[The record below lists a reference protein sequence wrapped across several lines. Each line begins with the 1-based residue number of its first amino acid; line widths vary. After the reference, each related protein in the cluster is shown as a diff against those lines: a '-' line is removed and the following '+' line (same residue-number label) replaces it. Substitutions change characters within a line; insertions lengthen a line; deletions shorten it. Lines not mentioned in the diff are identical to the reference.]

1 MSSKTLCQRVGL
13 NLLLVLAMLLPL
25 GVGTVGAAPLAQ
37 EEELTYTV
45 KLGDNLWTLAEKYLG
60 TGPAYW
66 VIVGATNAKYEQ
78 DSSFAQIEDP
88 GLIHPG
94 WKLLIPKPEEAEKYL
109 AIAKAVPTAGRTG
122 LRATFAW
129 PTYIDPA
136 VGSDFSSTSSLCN
149 LYDSLVFPNTDGGVD
164 PHLAESWDVS
174 DDGLTW
180 TFHLREG
187 VKFHNGSE
195 LTASDVAFSMNRIL
209 EIGEGL
215 AYVFLGTVE
224 SATALDDYTVE
235 FTLTQPSGLFLIS
248 LIRLYVAD
256 EQEVMA
262 NIVTPGPYG
271 DKGDYGKE
279 YLLTHDAGSGPYKVK
294 EFPLEEYLLM
304 EKYDDWFGTFDPNAP
319 DEVRFIA
326 TTEAATVRT
335 LMSRQELEI
344 TDQWQTI
351 EALEALESMDG
362 VDVAAFP
369 VLTEFY
375 YMIHTRK
382 PPTDDVHFRRAMAY
396 AFDYEAAVGLEWPG
410 TQQSQGP
417 VPAITAGHNPDVFV
431 FERDLDKAR
440 EELAQSKYADELDQ
454 YPVELHWI
462 TEVPAEEKWALLF
475 QANMAEIGIDVE
487 VVATPWLSV
496 VEEMASQDLSP
507 HIVTIYVSADFPEAG
522 SLLKVRYHSDAAA
535 TWSQNEWLLDD
546 ELDQMIDDALVTVD
560 TEERYAKYR
569 ELQDIIVDLCP
580 SLFLY
585 DQVQKHAYQSAYVD
599 WPAARGEVIP
609 VMGYTFFA
617 PTVAVTGP

>member
-1 MSSKTLCQRVGL
+1 VSKKTPII
-13 NLLLVLAMLLPL
+13 NLFLVLVMLLTL
-25 GVGTVGAAPLAQ
+25 VSAASAAPPAQ
-37 EEELTYTV
+37 EELTYTV

-66 VIVGATNAKYEQ
+66 VIVGATNAKNEQ
-78 DSSFAQIEDP
+78 DSSFAYVENP
-88 GLIHPG
+88 SLIHPG
-94 WKLLIPKPEEAEKYL
+94 WKLLIPSAEAAEAYL
-109 AIAKAVPTAGRTG
+109 AIAKAVPSAGKTG
-122 LRATFAW
+122 LRVTFAW

-149 LYDSLVFPNTDGGVD
+149 LYDTLVFPNTAGGVD
-164 PHLAESWDVS
+164 AHLAESWDVS

-180 TFHLREG
+180 TFHLKKG

-195 LTASDVAFSMNRIL
+195 LTASDVAFSMNRLL

-224 SATALDDYTVE
+224 GATAPDDYTVE
-235 FTLTQPSGLFLIS
+235 FKLAQPSGLFLVS

-256 EQEVMA
+256 QEEVMA
-262 NIVTPGPYG
+262 NVVTPGPYG

-304 EKYDDWFGTFDPNAP
+304 EKYDDWFGTFSPNAP

-335 LMSRQELEI
+335 LMSRHELEI

-351 EALEALESMDG
+351 EALEALDAMGG
-362 VDVAAFP
+362 VDVSAFP

-375 YMIHTRK
+375 YMIHTQN

-396 AFDYEAAVGLEWPG
+396 AFDYDAAVALEWPG
-410 TQQSQGP
+410 TKQSRGP

-440 EELAQSKYADELDQ
+440 EELALSAYADELDA
-454 YPVELHWI
+454 YPVEVHWC
-462 TEVPAEEKWALLF
+462 TEVPHEEKFALLF
-475 QANMAEIGIDVE
+475 QANMAEVGIKVNI
-487 VVATPWLSV
+487 VSTPWMSM
-496 VEEMASQDLSP
+496 VEEGATLETSP
-507 HIVTIYVSADFPEAG
+507 HIQTTYVSADFPEAG
-522 SLLKVRYHSDAAA
+522 SLLKVRYHSDAAP

-546 ELDQMIDDALVTVD
+546 ELDQMVDEALVTVD
-560 TEERYAKYR
+560 EEERYATYR
-569 ELQDIIVDLCP
+569 ELQDYIVDLCP
-580 SLFLY
+580 SIFLY

-609 VMGYTFFA
+609 VMGYTMFA
-617 PTVAVTGP
+617 ATIGVSGP

>member
-1 MSSKTLCQRVGL
+1 MAHFTLRRRKTMFRSRKSSVPSLFLAVI
-13 NLLLVLAMLLPL
+13 LLVCLLPMAS
-25 GVGTVGAAPLAQ
+25 VAGAAPLAQ
-37 EEELTYTV
+37 GESYTV
-45 KLGDNLWTLAEKYLG
+45 QKDDNLWIIAEKYLG
-60 TGPAYW
+60 SGAALMA
-66 VIVGATNAKYEQ
+66 IVQATNAKQVE
-78 DSSFAQIEDP
+78 DPSFAEITDAA
-88 GLIHPG
+88 LIQPG
-94 WKLLIPKPEEAEKYL
+94 WKLWIPSKEEAESLL
-109 AIAKAVPTAGRTG
+109 AALPPAPAAGK
-122 LRATFAW
+122 RALDVTFAW

-149 LYDSLVFPNTDGGVD
+149 LYDTLVFPNTAGGVD
-164 PHLAESWDVS
+164 PQLAENWDVS
-174 DDGLTW
+174 GDGLTW
-180 TFHLREG
+180 TFHLKKG

-195 LTASDVAFSMNRIL
+195 LTASDVAFSMNRLL

-235 FTLTQPSGLFLIS
+235 FKLTAPSGLFLIS

-256 EQEVMA
+256 EEEVMA

-304 EKYDDWFGTFDPNAP
+304 EKNPDWFGTFAPNAP

-326 TTEAATVRT
+326 TTETATVRT
-335 LMSRQELEI
+335 LMARRELEI

-351 EALEALESMDG
+351 EALEALGEMGG

-375 YMIHTRK
+375 YMIHTKK

-396 AFDYEAAVGLEWPG
+396 AFDYDAAVALEWSG
-410 TQQSQGP
+410 TQQSRGP
-417 VPAITAGHNPDVFV
+417 VPAITAGHDPDVFV
-431 FERDLDKAR
+431 FQRDL
-440 EELAQSKYADELDQ
+440 
-454 YPVELHWI
+454 WI

-475 QANMAEIGIDVE
+475 QANMAEVGINVE
-487 VVATPWLSV
+487 IVGTPWMSV
-496 VEEMASQDLSP
+496 VEEMASQEQSP

-535 TWSQNEWLLDD
+535 TWSQNEWLLD
-546 ELDQMIDDALVTVD
+546 EALDQRINDALVTVNQD
-560 TEERYAKYR
+560 ERYAKYR
-569 ELQDIIVDLCP
+569 ELQNYIVDLCP
-580 SLFLY
+580 SIFLY

-609 VMGYTFFA
+609 VMGYTMFA
-617 PTVAVTGP
+617 PTIGVTGP

>member
-1 MSSKTLCQRVGL
+1 MKTLRVL
-13 NLLLVLAMLLPL
+13 SAVMALILVISLVASC
-25 GVGTVGAAPLAQ
+25 AP
-37 EEELTYTV
+37 
-45 KLGDNLWTLAEKYLG
+45 
-60 TGPAYW
+60 PA
-66 VIVGATNAKYEQ
+66 TPE
-78 DSSFAQIEDP
+78 P
-88 GLIHPG
+88 T
-94 WKLLIPKPEEAEKYL
+94 EEAP
-109 AIAKAVPTAGRTG
+109 APAPTEPPPPLERRA
-122 LRATFAW
+122 LRVTFSW

-149 LYDSLVFPNTDGGVD
+149 LYDTLVFPNTKGGVD
-164 PHLAESWDVS
+164 PQLAERWDVS
-174 DDGLTW
+174 GDGLTW
-180 TFHLREG
+180 IFHLKKG

-195 LTASDVAFSMNRIL
+195 LTASDVAFSMNRLL

-224 SATALDDYTVE
+224 SAAAVDDYTVE
-235 FTLTQPSGLFLIS
+235 FKLTQPSGLFLIS

-256 EQEVMA
+256 QEQVMD

-279 YLLTHDAGSGPYKVK
+279 WLLTHDAGSGPYKVK

-304 EKYDDWFGTFDPNAP
+304 EKYDDWSGTFAPNAP

-335 LMSRQELEI
+335 MMSRQELEI

-351 EALEALESMDG
+351 EALEALQEVDG
-362 VDVAAFP
+362 VSVAAFP

-375 YMIHTRK
+375 YMIHTK
-382 PPTDDVHFRRAMAY
+382 KAPTDDVHFRRAMAY
-396 AFDYEAAVGLEWPG
+396 AFDYEAAVALEWEG
-410 TQQSQGP
+410 TQQSKGP

-431 FERDLDKAR
+431 FQRDLDKAR
-440 EELAQSKYADELDQ
+440 EELALSPYADALDE
-454 YPVELHWI
+454 YPVEVHWI

-475 QANMAEIGIDVE
+475 QANMADIGINVDIVG
-487 VVATPWLSV
+487 TPWMSV
-496 VEEMASQDLSP
+496 VEEVADQEMSP

-560 TEERYAKYR
+560 EEERYAKYR
-569 ELQDIIVDLCP
+569 DLQDYIMELCP
-580 SLFLY
+580 SIFLY

-609 VMGYTFFA
+609 VMGYTMFA
-617 PTVAVTGP
+617 PTINITGP

>member
-1 MSSKTLCQRVGL
+1 MKALRVISAIVALILIAGL
-13 NLLLVLAMLLPL
+13 VASCARP
-25 GVGTVGAAPLAQ
+25 TASPEPTEAPPEPTEAPP
-37 EEELTYTV
+37 EPTEPPA
-45 KLGDNLWTLAEKYLG
+45 AEKR
-60 TGPAYW
+60 A
-66 VIVGATNAKYEQ
+66 
-78 DSSFAQIEDP
+78 
-88 GLIHPG
+88 
-94 WKLLIPKPEEAEKYL
+94 
-109 AIAKAVPTAGRTG
+109 
-122 LRATFAW
+122 LRITFSW

-136 VGSDFSSTSSLCN
+136 VGSDFSSTSALCN
-149 LYDSLVFPNTDGGVD
+149 LYDTLVFPNTEGGVD
-164 PHLAESWDVS
+164 PHVAESWDVS

-180 TFHLREG
+180 TFHLKEG
-187 VKFHNGSE
+187 IKFHNGSE
-195 LTASDVAFSMNRIL
+195 LTAGDVAFSMNRML

-235 FTLTQPSGLFLIS
+235 FKLAKPSGLFLIS
-248 LIRLYVAD
+248 LIRLYILD
-256 EQEVMA
+256 EEEVMD

-279 YLLTHDAGSGPYKVK
+279 YLLTHDAGSGPYQVK

-304 EKYDDWFGTFDPNAP
+304 EKYDDWFGEFAPNAP

-335 LMSRQELEI
+335 MMSRQELEI
-344 TDQWQTI
+344 TDQWQTV
-351 EALEALESMDG
+351 EALEALEEIEG

-375 YMIHTRK
+375 YMIHTKK

-396 AFDYEAAVGLEWPG
+396 AFDYDAAVALEWPG
-410 TQQSQGP
+410 TKQSRGP

-431 FERDLDKAR
+431 FQRDLDKAR
-440 EELAQSKYADELDQ
+440 EELALSPYADKLDE
-454 YPVELHWI
+454 YTVELHWI

-475 QANMAEIGIDVE
+475 QANMAEIGINVDIVG
-487 VVATPWLSV
+487 TPWMSV
-496 VEEMASQDLSP
+496 VEEMADQELSP

-546 ELDQMIDDALVTVD
+546 EMDQMIDDALATVD
-560 TEERYAKYR
+560 EEERYAKYR
-569 ELQDIIVDLCP
+569 ELQDYIVDLCP

-609 VMGYTFFA
+609 VMGYTMFA
-617 PTVAVTGP
+617 PTIQVTGP

>member
-1 MSSKTLCQRVGL
+1 MSKKTLI
-13 NLLLVLAMLLPL
+13 NLFLVLAMLMIP
-25 GVGTVGAAPLAQ
+25 VGTASAAPPAQ
-37 EEELTYTV
+37 EELTYTV

-66 VIVGATNAKYEQ
+66 VIVGATNDKYEK
-78 DSSFAQIEDP
+78 DSSFAHIENP
-88 GLIHPG
+88 SLIHPG
-94 WKLLIPKPEEAEKYL
+94 WKLLIPSAEEAAKYIS
-109 AIAKAVPTAGRTG
+109 IAKAVPAAGKRG

-149 LYDSLVFPNTDGGVD
+149 LYDTLVFPNTEGGVD
-164 PHLAESWDVS
+164 AHLAESWDVS

-180 TFHLREG
+180 TFHLKEG

-195 LTASDVAFSMNRIL
+195 LTASDVAFSMNRLL

-224 SATALDDYTVE
+224 GATATDDYTVE

-304 EKYDDWFGTFDPNAP
+304 EKYEEWWGEFGGNAP

-326 TTEAATVRT
+326 TTEAATIRT
-335 LMSRQELEI
+335 MMSRQELEI
-344 TDQWQTI
+344 SDQWQTI
-351 EALEALESMDG
+351 EALEALDAMEG
-362 VDVAAFP
+362 VTVAAFP

-375 YMIHTRK
+375 YMIHTQN

-396 AFDYEAAVGLEWPG
+396 AFDYDAAVALEWPG
-410 TQQSQGP
+410 TQQSRGP

-440 EELAQSKYADELDQ
+440 EELALSAYADQLDE
-454 YPVELHWI
+454 YPVDVHWC
-462 TEVPAEEKWALLF
+462 TEVPHEEKFALLF
-475 QANMAEIGIDVE
+475 QANMAEIGIKVNI
-487 VVATPWLSV
+487 VSTPWMSM
-496 VEEMASQDLSP
+496 VEEGATLETSP
-507 HIVTIYVSADFPEAG
+507 HIQTTYVSADFPEAG
-522 SLLKVRYHSDAAA
+522 SLLKVRYHSDAAP

-560 TEERYAKYR
+560 EDERYAKYR
-569 ELQDIIVDLCP
+569 ELQDYIVDLCP
-580 SLFLY
+580 SIFLY

-609 VMGYTFFA
+609 VMGYTMFA
-617 PTVAVTGP
+617 ARVGITGP

>member
-1 MSSKTLCQRVGL
+1 MSKKTLCQRVGR
-13 NLLLVLAMLLPL
+13 NLFLVLAIVLTL
-25 GVGTVGAAPLAQ
+25 GPSAASGAPPAQ
-37 EEELTYTV
+37 EELTYTV

-66 VIVGATNAKYEQ
+66 VIVGATNAKYEE
-78 DSSFAQIEDP
+78 DSTFAYIENAS
-88 GLIHPG
+88 LIHPG
-94 WKLLIPKPEEAEKYL
+94 WKFLIPSAEAAEAYI
-109 AIAKAVPTAGRTG
+109 AIAKAVPSAGKTG

-129 PTYIDPA
+129 PTFIDPA

-149 LYDSLVFPNTDGGVD
+149 LYDTLVFPNTAGGVD
-164 PHLAESWDVS
+164 PHLAESWETS
-174 DDGLTW
+174 ADGLTW
-180 TFHLREG
+180 TFHLEQG
-187 VKFHNGSE
+187 VKFHNGTE
-195 LTASDVAFSMNRIL
+195 VTASDVAFSMNRLL

-224 SATALDDYTVE
+224 DATALDDYTVE
-235 FTLTQPSGLFLIS
+235 FKLAQPSGLFLIS

-256 EQEVMA
+256 EKEVMD

-271 DKGDYGKE
+271 DKGDFGKE
-279 YLLTHDAGSGPYKVK
+279 YLLTHDAGSGAYKVK

-304 EKYDDWFGTFDPNAP
+304 EKYDGWFGTFAPNPP

-351 EALEALESMDG
+351 EALEALNGMEG

-375 YMIHTRK
+375 YMIHTQN

-396 AFDYEAAVGLEWPG
+396 AFDYDTAVALEWPG
-410 TQQSQGP
+410 TKQSRGP

-440 EELAQSKYADELDQ
+440 EELALSAYADELDA
-454 YPVELHWI
+454 YPVEVHWC
-462 TEVPAEEKWALLF
+462 TEVPHEEKFALLF
-475 QANMAEIGIDVE
+475 QANMAEVGIKVNI
-487 VVATPWLSV
+487 VSTPWMSM
-496 VEEMASQDLSP
+496 VEEGATLETSP
-507 HIVTIYVSADFPEAG
+507 HIQTTYVSADFPEAG
-522 SLLKVRYHSDAAA
+522 SLLKLRYHSDTAP

-546 ELDQMIDDALVTVD
+546 ELDQMLDDALVTVD
-560 TEERYAKYR
+560 EEERYATYR
-569 ELQDIIVDLCP
+569 ELQDYIVDLCP
-580 SLFLY
+580 SIFLY

-609 VMGYTFFA
+609 VMGYTMFA
-617 PTVAVTGP
+617 ATIGVTGP

>member
-1 MSSKTLCQRVGL
+1 MLAKGRLWTILS
-13 NLLLVLAMLLPL
+13 LLVVMAMVLASC
-25 GVGTVGAAPLAQ
+25 AAPTPTPAPP
-37 EEELTYTV
+37 
-45 KLGDNLWTLAEKYLG
+45 AE
-60 TGPAYW
+60 
-66 VIVGATNAKYEQ
+66 AT
-78 DSSFAQIEDP
+78 P
-88 GLIHPG
+88 TP
-94 WKLLIPKPEEAEKYL
+94 PPPEATPTPPPPPPPEKR
-109 AIAKAVPTAGRTG
+109 A
-122 LRATFAW
+122 LRVTFAW

-149 LYDSLVFPNTDGGVD
+149 LYDTLVFPNTEGGVD
-164 PHLAESWDVS
+164 PDLAESWEVS

-180 TFHLREG
+180 AFHLKKG

-215 AYVFLGTVE
+215 AYVFLGIVD
-224 SATALDDYTVE
+224 SATAVDDYIVE
-235 FTLTQPSGLFLIS
+235 FTLTEPSGLFLIS
-248 LIRLYVAD
+248 LIRLYIAD
-256 EQEVMA
+256 EEGVMA

-304 EKYDDWFGTFDPNAP
+304 EKYDDWHGEFASNAP

-326 TTEAATVRT
+326 TTEAATIRT

-351 EALEALESMDG
+351 EALEALDGIEG

-375 YMIHTRK
+375 YMMHTKK
-382 PPTDDVHFRRAMAY
+382 PPLDDVHFRRAMAY
-396 AFDYEAAVGLEWPG
+396 AFDYDTAVGLEWSG
-410 TQQSQGP
+410 TKQSRGP

-431 FERDLDKAR
+431 FQRDLDKAR
-440 EELAQSKYADELDQ
+440 EELALSPYAPDE
-454 YPVELHWI
+454 YPVEVHWI

-475 QANMAEIGIDVE
+475 QANMAEVGIPVE
-487 VVATPWLSV
+487 IVGTPWLSV
-496 VEEMASQDLSP
+496 VEETGSQEASP

-522 SLLKVRYHSDAAA
+522 PLLKVRYHSDAAP

-546 ELDQMIDDALVTVD
+546 TLDQMIDDALTTVD
-560 TEERYAKYR
+560 QEERYAKYR
-569 ELQDIIVDLCP
+569 DLQDYLVDLCP
-580 SLFLY
+580 SIFLY
-585 DQVQKHAYQSAYVD
+585 DQVQKQAYQSAYVD
-599 WPAARGEVIP
+599 WPTARGEVIP
-609 VMGYTFFA
+609 VMGYTMFA
-617 PTVAVTGP
+617 PVIEVTGP

>member
-1 MSSKTLCQRVGL
+1 MTVSKAKEEQMKVLRVL
-13 NLLLVLAMLLPL
+13 SALMALIMVLSLVVSCAPPA
-25 GVGTVGAAPLAQ
+25 TPEPTEKAPEPAATEPAAT
-37 EEELTYTV
+37 EPAATEPAPTEPPPTEAPPTEPPPP
-45 KLGDNLWTLAEKYLG
+45 EKR
-60 TGPAYW
+60 A
-66 VIVGATNAKYEQ
+66 
-78 DSSFAQIEDP
+78 
-88 GLIHPG
+88 
-94 WKLLIPKPEEAEKYL
+94 
-109 AIAKAVPTAGRTG
+109 
-122 LRATFAW
+122 LRITFAW

-149 LYDSLVFPNTDGGVD
+149 LYDTLVFPNTEGGVD

-180 TFHLREG
+180 TFHLKKG

-195 LTASDVAFSMNRIL
+195 LTASDVAFSMNRLL

-215 AYVFLGTVE
+215 AYVFLGTVD
-224 SATALDDYTVE
+224 STTAVDDYTVE
-235 FTLTQPSGLFLIS
+235 FKLTQPSGLFLIS

-256 EQEVMA
+256 EEEVMA

-271 DKGDYGKE
+271 DNGDYGKE
-279 YLLTHDAGSGPYKVK
+279 YLLTHDAGSGPYQVK

-304 EKYDDWFGTFDPNAP
+304 EKYDDWFGTFGTNAP

-335 LMSRQELEI
+335 MMSRQELEI

-351 EALEALESMDG
+351 EALEALQEVEG

-375 YMIHTRK
+375 YMVHTKK

-396 AFDYEAAVGLEWPG
+396 TFDYDAAVGLEWEG

-431 FERDLDKAR
+431 FHRDLDKAR
-440 EELAQSKYADELDQ
+440 EELAQSRYADQLDD
-454 YPVELHWI
+454 YPVEVHWC
-462 TEVPAEEKWALLF
+462 TEVPAEEKFALLF
-475 QANMAEIGIDVE
+475 QANMADVGISVNI
-487 VVATPWLSV
+487 VSTPWMSM
-496 VEEMASQDLSP
+496 VEEGAAVDTSP
-507 HIVTIYVSADFPEAG
+507 HIQTTYVSADFPEAG
-522 SLLKVRYHSDAAA
+522 SLLKVRYHSDAAP
-535 TWSQNEWLLDD
+535 TWSQNEWLLDE

-560 TEERYAKYR
+560 EEERYAKYM
-569 ELQDIIVDLCP
+569 ELQDYIVDLCP
-580 SLFLY
+580 TLFLY

-609 VMGYTFFA
+609 VMGYTMFA
-617 PTVAVTGP
+617 PTINVTGP

>member
-1 MSSKTLCQRVGL
+1 MSKKTLCQRVGL
-13 NLLLVLAMLLPL
+13 NLFLVLAMLLPL
-25 GVGTVGAAPLAQ
+25 GVSAASAAPPAQ
-37 EEELTYTV
+37 EELTYTV
-45 KLGDNLWTLAEKYLG
+45 KLGDNLWSLAEKYLG
-60 TGPAYW
+60 SGPAYW
-66 VIVGATNAKYEQ
+66 AIVGATNVKYEE
-78 DSSFAQIEDP
+78 DASFANIENP
-88 GLIHPG
+88 NLIHPG
-94 WKLLIPKPEEAEKYL
+94 WKFLIPSADEAEMYAAL
-109 AIAKAVPTAGRTG
+109 AKGEPAPEKRT
-122 LRATFAW
+122 LNVTFSW

-149 LYDSLVFPNTDGGVD
+149 LYDTLVFPNTAGGVD
-164 PHLAESWDVS
+164 AHLAESWRVS
-174 DDGLTW
+174 GDGLTW
-180 TFHLREG
+180 TFVLKKG

-195 LTASDVAFSMNRIL
+195 LTASDVAFSMNRLL

-215 AYVFLGTVE
+215 AYVFLGSVE
-224 SATALDDYTVE
+224 SAGAIDDYTVE
-235 FTLTQPSGLFLIS
+235 FKLAQPSGLFLIS
-248 LIRLYVAD
+248 LIRLYIAD
-256 EQEVMA
+256 EEEVMA

-279 YLLTHDAGSGPYKVK
+279 YLLTHDAGSGAYKVK

-304 EKYDDWFGTFDPNAP
+304 AKNSAWFGAFGANAAE
-319 DEVRFIA
+319 EVRFIA

-351 EALEALESMDG
+351 EALEALDAIEG
-362 VDVAAFP
+362 IDVAAFP

-375 YMIHTRK
+375 YMIHTQRA
-382 PPTDDVHFRRAMAY
+382 PTDDVHFRRAMAY
-396 AFDYEAAVGLEWPG
+396 AFDYDAAVALEWEG
-410 TQQSQGP
+410 TQQSRGP

-440 EELAQSKYADELDQ
+440 EELALSKYADQLDQ
-454 YPVELHWI
+454 YPVEVHWI

-475 QANMAEIGIDVE
+475 QANMADIGIDVE
-487 VVATPWLSV
+487 VVGTPWLSV
-496 VEEMASQDLSP
+496 VENAASQDLSP

-560 TEERYAKYR
+560 TDERYAKYR
-569 ELQDIIVDLCP
+569 DLQDYIMDLCP
-580 SLFLY
+580 SIFLY
-585 DQVQKHAYQSAYVD
+585 DQYQKHAYQSAYVD

-609 VMGYTFFA
+609 VMGYTMFA
-617 PTVAVTGP
+617 PIIGVTVP

>member
-1 MSSKTLCQRVGL
+1 MKKLSVFMFLI
-13 NLLLVLAMLLPL
+13 LLGSTVLAACGPEATSPPE
-25 GVGTVGAAPLAQ
+25 VQPTKPPATEPPAP
-37 EEELTYTV
+37 TSPPP
-45 KLGDNLWTLAEKYLG
+45 EKR
-60 TGPAYW
+60 
-66 VIVGATNAKYEQ
+66 V
-78 DSSFAQIEDP
+78 
-88 GLIHPG
+88 
-94 WKLLIPKPEEAEKYL
+94 
-109 AIAKAVPTAGRTG
+109 

-136 VGSDFSSTSSLCN
+136 VGSDFSSTSALCN
-149 LYDSLVFPNTDGGVD
+149 LYDTLVFPNTEGGVD
-164 PHLAESWDVS
+164 PNLAERWDVS
-174 DDGLTW
+174 VDGLTW
-180 TFHLREG
+180 TFHLKQG

-215 AYVFLGTVE
+215 AYVFLGVVE
-224 SATALDDYTVE
+224 GATAPDDYTVE
-235 FTLTQPSGLFLIS
+235 FKLTEPSGLFLIS
-248 LIRLYVAD
+248 LIRLYVLD

-279 YLLTHDAGSGPYKVK
+279 WLLTHDAGSGPYKVK

-304 EKYDDWFGTFDPNAP
+304 EKYDDWFGTFVPNAP

-335 LMSRQELEI
+335 MMSRQELEI

-351 EALEALESMDG
+351 EALEALDGMEG

-375 YMIHTRK
+375 YMLHTRK

-396 AFDYEAAVGLEWPG
+396 AFDYDAAVALEWEG
-410 TQQSQGP
+410 TQQSRGP

-431 FERDLDKAR
+431 FPRDLDKAR
-440 EELAQSKYADELDQ
+440 EELALSPYADQLDD
-454 YPVELHWI
+454 YPVVVHWI

-475 QANMAEIGIDVE
+475 QANMAEIGIPVE
-487 VVATPWLSV
+487 IVGTPWMSV
-496 VEEMASQDLSP
+496 VEETGNQEASP
-507 HIVTIYVSADFPEAG
+507 NIVTIYVSADFPEAG
-522 SLLKVRYHSDAAA
+522 PLLKVRYHSDAAP
-535 TWSQNEWLLDD
+535 TWSQNEWLLD
-546 ELDQMIDDALVTVD
+546 ETLDQMIDDALATVD
-560 TEERYAKYR
+560 QEERYAKYR
-569 ELQDIIVDLCP
+569 DLQDYIVELCP
-580 SLFLY
+580 SIFLY

-609 VMGYTFFA
+609 VMGYTMFA
-617 PTVAVTGP
+617 PVIAVTGP

>member
-1 MSSKTLCQRVGL
+1 MSKKTLCQRVGL
-13 NLLLVLAMLLPL
+13 NLFLVLAMLLPL
-25 GVGTVGAAPLAQ
+25 GVSAASAAPPAQ
-37 EEELTYTV
+37 EELTYTV
-45 KLGDNLWTLAEKYLG
+45 KLGDNLWSLAEKYLG
-60 TGPAYW
+60 SGPAYW
-66 VIVGATNAKYEQ
+66 AIVGATNVKYEE
-78 DSSFAQIEDP
+78 DASFANIENP
-88 GLIHPG
+88 NLIHPG
-94 WKLLIPKPEEAEKYL
+94 WKFLIPSADEAEMYAAL
-109 AIAKAVPTAGRTG
+109 AKGEPAPEKRT
-122 LRATFAW
+122 LNVTFSW

-149 LYDSLVFPNTDGGVD
+149 LYDTLVFPNTAGGVD
-164 PHLAESWDVS
+164 AHLAESWRVS
-174 DDGLTW
+174 GDGLTW
-180 TFHLREG
+180 TFVLKKG

-195 LTASDVAFSMNRIL
+195 LTASDVAFSMNRLL

-215 AYVFLGTVE
+215 AYVFLGSVE
-224 SATALDDYTVE
+224 SAGAIDDYTVE
-235 FTLTQPSGLFLIS
+235 FKLAQPSGLFLIS
-248 LIRLYVAD
+248 LIRLYIAD
-256 EQEVMA
+256 EEEVMA

-279 YLLTHDAGSGPYKVK
+279 YLLTHDAGSGAYKVK

-304 EKYDDWFGTFDPNAP
+304 AKNSAWFGAFGANAP
-319 DEVRFIA
+319 EEVRFIA

-351 EALEALESMDG
+351 EALEALDAIEG
-362 VDVAAFP
+362 IDVAAFP

-375 YMIHTRK
+375 YMIHTQRA
-382 PPTDDVHFRRAMAY
+382 PTDDVHFRRAMAY
-396 AFDYEAAVGLEWPG
+396 AFDYDAAVALEWEG
-410 TQQSQGP
+410 TQQSRGP

-440 EELAQSKYADELDQ
+440 EELALSKYADQLDQ
-454 YPVELHWI
+454 YPVEVHWI

-475 QANMAEIGIDVE
+475 QANMADIGIDVE
-487 VVATPWLSV
+487 VVGTPWLSV
-496 VEEMASQDLSP
+496 VENAASQDLSP

-560 TEERYAKYR
+560 TDERYAKYR
-569 ELQDIIVDLCP
+569 DLQDYIMDLCP
-580 SLFLY
+580 SIFLY
-585 DQVQKHAYQSAYVD
+585 DQYQKHAYQSAYVD

-609 VMGYTFFA
+609 VMGYTMFA
-617 PTVAVTGP
+617 PIIGVTVP